1 MLLLQATQP
10 AVMYIRTTKTHTTGD
25 KPGYS
30 YRLVHSERSGDK
42 VQQKPY

>member
-1 MLLLQATQP
+1 
-10 AVMYIRTTKTHTTGD
+10 MYIRSTKTHTSGD

-42 VQQKPY
+42 VQQKTLLNLGTD